1 MAVGPQAAT
10 GSLSPSVGKAATAPP
25 GSCRRSY
32 PGRPDQAAGVR
43 AFLAGVLAGCPAA
56 ADVVLMADELVSN
69 AVQHSDSREPGGTFG
84 VRLEVRSGE
93 SVQVEVADAGGRWA
107 SPGPGCD
114 TATDGYQSG
123 GRGLHIVGAL
133 AATWGVRGDETGRTV
148 WFVADWD
155 AR

>member
-1 MAVGPQAAT
+1 
-10 GSLSPSVGKAATAPP
+10 
-25 GSCRRSY
+25 
-32 PGRPDQAAGVR
+32 VR

-84 VRLEVRSGE
+84 VRVQVRNGE
-93 SVQVEVADAGGRWA
+93 SVQVEVTDAGGRWA
-107 SPGPGCD
+107 SPGSNYEPGRD
-114 TATDGYQSG
+114 SATDGYQSG